1 MSLWLKWT
9 RDQDLLKAFLCLFA
23 HCTDLALSLVNKWI
37 LNAWKSWK
45 VFLYLGCPSVY
56 RGVHP
61 QGHNYSNFFSFYS
74 PNILKKFSSYILYI
88 LYLDID
94 SSFRWLNYPTF
105 FLSNNKVSF
114 SLNLSLNSAIF
125 LCLWL
130 KQSSINSSPLPSP
143 PSPCW
148 ALVCQHQTGQWTM
161 GLGIQSVTVFGLV
174 AHDRDWERIWACFM
188 SQSFLKT
195 SSLTA
200 DPSVWLPKWTHLR
213 SEQVYCQHSLHVLCG
228 VVLLLFKTWQF

>member
-105 FLSNNKVSF
+105 FLIKSHFLLIFLLTPPSF
-114 SLNLSLNSAIF
+114 SVFGLSSHPLTH
-125 LCLWL
+125 
-130 KQSSINSSPLPSP
+130 LPSP
-143 PSPCW
+143 P
-148 ALVCQHQTGQWTM
+148 
-161 GLGIQSVTVFGLV
+161 
-174 AHDRDWERIWACFM
+174 R
-188 SQSFLKT
+188 
-195 SSLTA
+195 
-200 DPSVWLPKWTHLR
+200 LPPA
-213 SEQVYCQHSLHVLCG
+213 EP
-228 VVLLLFKTWQF
+228 

>member
-37 LNAWKSWK
+37 LNVWKSWK

-130 KQSSINSSPLPSP
+130 KQSSINSSPLPAFPLLSP
-143 PSPCW
+143 SLSASNRTVNDGARYRICHCFR
-148 ALVCQHQTGQWTM
+148 AGGTRQRLREN
-161 GLGIQSVTVFGLV
+161 LGV
-174 AHDRDWERIWACFM
+174 
-188 SQSFLKT
+188 
-195 SSLTA
+195 
-200 DPSVWLPKWTHLR
+200 
-213 SEQVYCQHSLHVLCG
+213 LHVS
-228 VVLLLFKTWQF
+228 VLFKDKLLNCWPICLAS